1 MEKIEDDMMDDDSPA
16 AGLHIL
22 TNQNHLLNTFLP
34 LFFLFFVWLRPVY
47 GYLLF
52 TVHICST
59 NVSIE
64 IIRNSLSLLCHKR
77 KYLTHKA
84 KATDG
89 ETNRNTFANIRSM
102 QSICVSVVVVH

>member
-1 MEKIEDDMMDDDSPA
+1 MMDDDSPA

-22 TNQNHLLNTFLP
+22 TNQNHLLNTSP

-89 ETNRNTFANIRSM
+89 ENK
-102 QSICVSVVVVH
+102 